1 MRLHDGVT
9 PGGHEILNLYS
20 FLNFFVPDYNSG
32 VLLGSAGSNHTVSEY
47 GYVEFS
53 GGAITNGYIRGYIN
67 DVLLHYSG
75 SNGYQAGESSG
86 FYFVIP
92 GDTARIDKGSIY
104 FYKLRGLS

>member
-20 FLNFFVPDYNSG
+20 FLNFFAPDYNSG
-32 VLLGSAGSNHTVSEY
+32 VLLGSADSNHTVSEY
-47 GYVEFS
+47 GYIQFVGS
-53 GGAITNGYIRGYIN
+53 GITNGYAIGYIN
-67 DVLLHYSG
+67 DIQVSKMGSSG
-75 SNGYQAGESSG
+75 FQNGEKAG

-92 GDTARIDKGSIY
+92 GDTARIDKGSVY